1 MRKFYSFLIAL
12 LAVCGMAKAQV
23 TFDFT
28 GDDAYLQFG
37 LVGFSTNE
45 SSDGDITEDV
55 SATSG
60 DVTITVS
67 PCEGRNPNRMW
78 SGSLRMYGGN
88 LTVASKGEK
97 ISSINFELNSSKWG
111 DNNSADSGTLTKGN
125 WSGSASEVV
134 ITIAAN
140 TQIKKMTV
148 TLGEGGETPDPDP
161 QPTIDWTS
169 SAAAPL
175 TVAEVLERAAK
186 LESGQSSTSD
196 KVYVKGK
203 ISQIKYTFS
212 AQYGTAQFSI
222 SDNGET
228 ENEFLCYGTYYL
240 GNRAWVEGDDQI
252 AVGDEVI
259 VCGTVTNYNGTLETV
274 NKKNY
279 LYSLNGKTDGGD
291 TPEPPTPDE
300 KWNSSA
306 EAPITVAKALEL
318 IASLDANA
326 KSPVEV
332 YVAGKIS
339 YISEVSESYGN
350 ATYSIADA
358 LGSEDTLL
366 VYRGF
371 YFEGKAFPSADKI
384 KIGDDVILVGLLQNY
399 VKNEVSTPEVA
410 QGSKIYSLNGKT
422 KDDEPEPEP
431 YVAEGA
437 GELDDPYTIND
448 VLNLGGEKEGGPQG
462 WVLGYIVGYV
472 NGQSYKTGCIFSADA
487 PEGTDKEGNPLEVSA
502 TNLLLAATADV
513 TDPEQ
518 CVPVQLPTN
527 MRDALSLKNVPTN
540 LGRRLWVCGTL
551 IRYFSVPGVKNLSEY
566 SFDGLTTGVSVLEGA
581 AADQP
586 IYNLA
591 GQRLQRIQQRGLY
604 IVGGRKVV
612 VK

>member
-1 MRKFYSFLIAL
+1 MRKFYSLLIAL
-12 LAVCGMAKAQV
+12 LAVCGMTSAQTTFTAGVDLGTQSNAGTGADVVTKDGVTISVTKGAFAAAQYRFAKGSTATITSTEGNITKIVFTCSAEGESQYGPGCFEAQDGYTFEGAVGTWTGSATEVTFVASTAQV
-23 TFDFT
+23 R
-28 GDDAYLQFG
+28 
-37 LVGFSTNE
+37 
-45 SSDGDITEDV
+45 
-55 SATSG
+55 AT
-60 DVTITVS
+60 
-67 PCEGRNPNRMW
+67 
-78 SGSLRMYGGN
+78 
-88 LTVASKGEK
+88 
-97 ISSINFELNSSKWG
+97 
-111 DNNSADSGTLTKGN
+111 
-125 WSGSASEVV
+125 
-134 ITIAAN
+134 TIAVS
-140 TQIKKMTV
+140 IDGKDP
-148 TLGEGGETPDPDP
+148 EGGETPDPEP

-169 SAAAPL
+169 SAEAPL
-175 TVAEVLERAAK
+175 TVAAVLEKAAQLK
-186 LESGQSSTSD
+186 SGQSSTSD

-212 AQYGTAQFSI
+212 ASFGTAQFSI
-222 SDNGET
+222 SDNGEA

-279 LYSLNGKTDGGD
+279 LYSLNGKTDGGE

-318 IASLDANA
+318 IASLEANA

-332 YVAGKIS
+332 YVAGKIN
-339 YISEVSESYGN
+339 YIKEVNESYGN
-350 ATYSIADA
+350 ASYSIADA
-358 LGSEDTLL
+358 LGSQDTLL
-366 VYRGF
+366 IYRGF
-371 YFEGKAFPSADKI
+371 YFEGKKFPAADKI
-384 KIGDDVILVGLLQNY
+384 KVGDDVVIVGLLQNY
-399 VKNEVSTPEVA
+399 VKDETATPEVA
-410 QGSKIYSLNGKT
+410 SGSKLYSLNGKT
-422 KDDEPEPEP
+422 KDDDPEPEP

-448 VLNLGGEKEGGPQG
+448 VLNLGNVKEGGPQG
-462 WVLGYIVGYV
+462 WVLGYIVGYI
-472 NGQSYKTGCIFSADA
+472 NGQSYKNGCIFSAEA
-487 PEGTDKEGNPLEVSA
+487 PEGTDKEGKPLEVAA

-518 CVPVQLPTN
+518 CVPVQLPVN
-527 MRDALSLKNVPTN
+527 MREALSLKNVPTN
-540 LGRRLWVCGTL
+540 LGRRLWICGDL
-551 IRYFSVPGVKNLSEY
+551 IRYFSVPGVKNLSDY
-566 SFDGLTTGVSVLEGA
+566 SFDGLTTGVSVVEA
-581 AADQP
+581 TTVDQP